1 METILRL
8 LAENPESLGEV
19 VKTYVTKYKEP
30 VYDVLKELMII
41 AKDYSENT
49 EYPAIQARIKKNMFD
64 AYVNVGF
71 TEDQALALMIND
83 NIQLMK
89 NIQKSVNNT
98 SVKNGK
104 WYMRLAD
111 CDALLEKWR
120 NLSEKGRIEFD
131 QVIMC

>member
-19 VKTYVTKYKEP
+19 VKTYITKYKEP
-30 VYDVLKELMII
+30 IYDVLKELMII
-41 AKDYSENT
+41 VKDYSENT
-49 EYPAIQARIKKNMFD
+49 EYPAIQARTKKNMFD
-64 AYVNVGF
+64 AYVSVGF

-98 SVKNGK
+98 SVKK
-104 WYMRLAD
+104 S
-111 CDALLEKWR
+111 K
-120 NLSEKGRIEFD
+120 
-131 QVIMC
+131 